1 MNNIKADELILGK
14 NVIISPTATIR
25 GLSGNAKRVVIGD
38 NTYIGDNVQIILDEF
53 EIGDYC
59 KVHHHV
65 NFHGYKPLTI
75 GHNAWIGQGTIIDSI
90 GGTTIGNNCGIGAYS
105 QLWSHIKY
113 GDPLEGC
120 NYNGSSPLIIG
131 NDVWFVGHCIVSP
144 IVAKDRSMA
153 LVGSVVTKDMD
164 ENKIYAGSPA
174 KDISSKVKPQFRP
187 MSLADKMNIINQL
200 EIPSYVKFIE
210 DDSEIKE
217 KDIIY
222 FNLLNRTYT
231 KTGSDKEIEFMKY
244 LQSKL
249 IKFIPKK

>member
-1 MNNIKADELILGK
+1 
-14 NVIISPTATIR
+14 
-25 GLSGNAKRVVIGD
+25 
-38 NTYIGDNVQIILDEF
+38 
-53 EIGDYC
+53 
-59 KVHHHV
+59 
-65 NFHGYKPLTI
+65 
-75 GHNAWIGQGTIIDSI
+75 
-90 GGTTIGNNCGIGAYS
+90 
-105 QLWSHIKY
+105 
-113 GDPLEGC
+113 
-120 NYNGSSPLIIG
+120 
-131 NDVWFVGHCIVSP
+131 
-144 IVAKDRSMA
+144 MA

-187 MSLADKMNIINQL
+187 MSLVDKMNMINQL

-249 IKFIPKK
+249 IKFIPKNN